1 MLNQRVPTPLK
12 QILLTKL
19 KKSAHCMLSQTQTHP
34 PLIPQLFESLGIMI
48 DKQNAVNGAL

>member
-12 QILLTKL
+12 QVLLTKL

-34 PLIPQLFESLGIMI
+34 PLIPQLFESLSIMI